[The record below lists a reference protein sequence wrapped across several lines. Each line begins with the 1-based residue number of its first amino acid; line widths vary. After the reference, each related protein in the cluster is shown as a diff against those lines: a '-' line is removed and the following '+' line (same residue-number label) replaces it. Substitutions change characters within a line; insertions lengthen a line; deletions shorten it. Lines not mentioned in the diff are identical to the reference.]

1 MQQLQIILCYYLE
14 LIKEFEN
21 YILEERTDV
30 YKTMK
35 EKSKVIRTLRNTNY
49 LAYKFL
55 AYIKKK
61 QFNK

>member
-1 MQQLQIILCYYLE
+1 MD
-14 LIKEFEN
+14 
-21 YILEERTDV
+21 YIRLKDV